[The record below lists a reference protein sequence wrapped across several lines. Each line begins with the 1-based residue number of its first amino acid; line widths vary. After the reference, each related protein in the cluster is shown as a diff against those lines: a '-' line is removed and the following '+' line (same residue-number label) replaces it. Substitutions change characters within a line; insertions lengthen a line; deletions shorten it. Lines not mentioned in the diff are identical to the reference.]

1 MVCLTKKS
9 NPLYDSKGE
18 LKNAHPEFDKDVV
31 DDDSDSSS
39 NSSSD
44 DELDV
49 DAPELTRSASKN

>member
-1 MVCLTKKS
+1 MCIRDR
-9 NPLYDSKGE
+9 YDSKGE